1 MLDKARFE
9 FSPLGQTFNTGLDK
23 NAQGYQ
29 EEGLIKLLKDIGDGL
44 ADGITPRVPGAPRT
58 SDDDDGDDD
67 DDDDDDDD
75 EQKRVSKLLGELRT
89 DEDNEE
95 FRNEPKEDKLDKFV
109 NNMPDLETVEE
120 ATLNKFKEMVRN
132 KEDEINKTFEDKEN
146 RLNKLNNN
154 VKKINSYI
162 KENNNKLNTIKHK
175 LDYIKNERNNLLLDR
190 NQLYGKLKGTENELY
205 GTTKKIEE
213 ARDDTNKKTKYIDKL
228 KEI

>member
-29 EEGLIKLLKDIGDGL
+29 EEGIIKLLKDIGDGL
-44 ADGITPRVPGAPRT
+44 AGGITPRVPGAPRT
-58 SDDDDGDDD
+58 SDDDDGD

-120 ATLNKFKEMVRN
+120 AALNKFKEMVRN

-154 VKKINSYI
+154 VKKIKGYI